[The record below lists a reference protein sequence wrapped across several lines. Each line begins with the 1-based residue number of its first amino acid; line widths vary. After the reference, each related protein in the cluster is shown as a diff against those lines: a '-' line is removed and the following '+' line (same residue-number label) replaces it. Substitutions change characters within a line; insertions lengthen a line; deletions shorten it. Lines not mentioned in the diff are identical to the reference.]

1 MHATIDLA
9 NSTRFGPDFEW
20 LDVSTDYSDAIDMN
34 VDPARADSF
43 YAAIRKYWPELQDG
57 NLVPDYSGVRP
68 KLHHPDTYQSNGM
81 KDFMITGRKYHG
93 VKGLTLLLG
102 IESPGLTS
110 SLAIGR
116 YVAERIKCAN

>member
-1 MHATIDLA
+1 
-9 NSTRFGPDFEW
+9 
-20 LDVSTDYSDAIDMN
+20 MN
-34 VDPARADSF
+34 VDSARAYSF

-68 KLHHPDTYQSNGM
+68 KLHHPNTYQSSGM
-81 KDFMITGRKYHG
+81 KDFMVAGLECHG

-116 YVAERIKCAN
+116 YVAERIKCTN